1 MNLQTGVSSSQLGT
15 GLERRISS
23 FPLLMGLQLLQ
34 QCSHRCLLPGTSCRC
49 KGQAVSVCLHCLSV
63 ARVVQK
69 SQIFIVWLTPLLG
82 AEGSTAPFGLG
93 RDSNGRTS

>member
-34 QCSHRCLLPGTSCRC
+34 QCSHRCLLPGISCRC
-49 KGQAVSVCLHCLSV
+49 KGQAVSVSTVCVCS
-63 ARVVQK
+63 K
-69 SQIFIVWLTPLLG
+69 SG
-82 AEGSTAPFGLG
+82 AEKSDIHCVVDTFAGS
-93 RDSNGRTS
+93 